1 MLTEA
6 KTVWR
11 LANAHRVSVLNGGAA
26 FFGTLRRCLLAA
38 QRSVFIVGWDIHSET
53 RLVGPSGKA
62 SDGWPERLAELLEAL
77 LARRPD
83 LKIYLL
89 IWRSPILY
97 AGEREWFPTLK
108 FGKAGNERLKFCLDG
123 CLPIG
128 SAQHQKIVVVDD
140 AVAFVGGCDL
150 TIRRWDTC
158 AHLATS
164 KHRIDPYG
172 VPYPPFHDVE
182 MIVDGEAARNLAQ
195 LARYRWSCANCE
207 ETPPIAPTEDLWPA
221 ELVPDF
227 QNVVV
232 GIARTEPGHE
242 GEPAITEVEQLFLA
256 SINAAEQ
263 IIYIENQFLS
273 SETVATALVRRM
285 RDRPALEVLLIAPKT
300 HASWLEARTMRNGR
314 LAFMKVFEDAGLR
327 DRVLLLYPETSDENA
342 TAAVMVHSK
351 VMIVDD
357 RILRVGSANLNNRSM
372 GADSECDLVIEART
386 DAERDRIA
394 EIRNMLL
401 GTYCG
406 ISAAAIREQL
416 TSNPSLLR
424 IAATVSSGGYR
435 LRPVEDGRP
444 DPAEITQ
451 VVTPVADPPRPLG
464 LERAATATFRG
475 SMKII
480 VLILAICLLGGSWR
494 FPPLDGYTDSEMLLR
509 ALQSFQGSP
518 NAPFIAIA
526 AFVLGGFILFP
537 VTVLIAVT
545 AAALGPLL
553 GFSSAAIGVLTS
565 ASVVYAI
572 GRAFGLEPIKSLLG
586 PRLSRIQQHIVGN
599 GVMAVALVR
608 MLPVAPFSLVNIA
621 AGAMGIRFVDF
632 IIGTFLG
639 MAPGLLALSAFGA
652 QIADLL
658 VRPTWSS
665 VVILLLC
672 VSAWVLFS
680 IAAQFVVTRLS
691 RHS

>member
-1 MLTEA
+1 
-6 KTVWR
+6 
-11 LANAHRVSVLNGGAA
+11 
-26 FFGTLRRCLLAA
+26 
-38 QRSVFIVGWDIHSET
+38 
-53 RLVGPSGKA
+53 
-62 SDGWPERLAELLEAL
+62 
-77 LARRPD
+77 
-83 LKIYLL
+83 
-89 IWRSPILY
+89 
-97 AGEREWFPTLK
+97 
-108 FGKAGNERLKFCLDG
+108 
-123 CLPIG
+123 
-128 SAQHQKIVVVDD
+128 
-140 AVAFVGGCDL
+140 
-150 TIRRWDTC
+150 
-158 AHLATS
+158 
-164 KHRIDPYG
+164 
-172 VPYPPFHDVE
+172 
-182 MIVDGEAARNLAQ
+182 
-195 LARYRWSCANCE
+195 
-207 ETPPIAPTEDLWPA
+207 
-221 ELVPDF
+221 
-227 QNVVV
+227 
-232 GIARTEPGHE
+232 
-242 GEPAITEVEQLFLA
+242 
-256 SINAAEQ
+256 
-263 IIYIENQFLS
+263 
-273 SETVATALVRRM
+273 
-285 RDRPALEVLLIAPKT
+285 
-300 HASWLEARTMRNGR
+300 
-314 LAFMKVFEDAGLR
+314 
-327 DRVLLLYPETSDENA
+327 VLLLYPETSDENA

-406 ISAAAIREQL
+406 ISAAAVREQL

-572 GRAFGLEPIKSLLG
+572 GRACGLEPIKSLLG

>member
-1 MLTEA
+1 
-6 KTVWR
+6 
-11 LANAHRVSVLNGGAA
+11 
-26 FFGTLRRCLLAA
+26 
-38 QRSVFIVGWDIHSET
+38 
-53 RLVGPSGKA
+53 
-62 SDGWPERLAELLEAL
+62 
-77 LARRPD
+77 
-83 LKIYLL
+83 
-89 IWRSPILY
+89 
-97 AGEREWFPTLK
+97 
-108 FGKAGNERLKFCLDG
+108 
-123 CLPIG
+123 
-128 SAQHQKIVVVDD
+128 
-140 AVAFVGGCDL
+140 
-150 TIRRWDTC
+150 
-158 AHLATS
+158 
-164 KHRIDPYG
+164 
-172 VPYPPFHDVE
+172 
-182 MIVDGEAARNLAQ
+182 
-195 LARYRWSCANCE
+195 
-207 ETPPIAPTEDLWPA
+207 
-221 ELVPDF
+221 
-227 QNVVV
+227 
-232 GIARTEPGHE
+232 
-242 GEPAITEVEQLFLA
+242 
-256 SINAAEQ
+256 
-263 IIYIENQFLS
+263 
-273 SETVATALVRRM
+273 
-285 RDRPALEVLLIAPKT
+285 
-300 HASWLEARTMRNGR
+300 
-314 LAFMKVFEDAGLR
+314 
-327 DRVLLLYPETSDENA
+327 
-342 TAAVMVHSK
+342 MVHSK

-406 ISAAAIREQL
+406 ISAAAVREQL
-416 TSNPSLLR
+416 TSNPSPLK

-451 VVTPVADPPRPLG
+451 VVTPVADPPGPLG
-464 LERAATATFRG
+464 VERAAAATFRG

-480 VLILAICLLGGSWR
+480 VLILTICVLGGSWR
-494 FPPLDGYTDSEMLLR
+494 FTPLDGYTDSETLLQ
-509 ALQSFQGSP
+509 AFQSFQGSP

-526 AFVLGGFILFP
+526 AFVLGGLILFP

-572 GRAFGLEPIKSLLG
+572 GRAFGLEPMKSLLG
-586 PRLSRIQQHIVGN
+586 PRLSRIQQNIAGN

-608 MLPVAPFSLVNIA
+608 MIPVAPFSLVNIA

-632 IIGTFLG
+632 FIGTFLG
-639 MAPGLLALSAFGA
+639 MAPGLLAMSAFGA

-665 VVILLLC
+665 VAILLLC

-691 RHS
+691 RRS